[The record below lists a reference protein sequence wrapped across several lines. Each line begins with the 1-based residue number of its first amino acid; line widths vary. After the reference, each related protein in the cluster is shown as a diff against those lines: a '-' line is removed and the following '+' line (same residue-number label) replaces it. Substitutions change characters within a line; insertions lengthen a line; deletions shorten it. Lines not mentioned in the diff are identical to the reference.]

1 VPPLPPCSTAV
12 FGAKVGGR
20 SDHATRHRLRVVA
33 CDPAIVGHVA
43 LTIGAVQIGGQAVD
57 IVGMI

>member
-1 VPPLPPCSTAV
+1 
-12 FGAKVGGR
+12 
-20 SDHATRHRLRVVA
+20 VA

-43 LTIGAVQIGGQAVD
+43 LTIGAVQIGRQEVD